1 MTFVS
6 QAELPQGAALTQG
19 DAMLYGLFGVQLSTD
34 LRLRSYLSPASGTPD
49 LHVEISDRAPAGWA
63 GPAVKAV
70 EAGSGRVPGYYYH
83 ERVNGVDAVIL
94 PGVADWYYGDD
105 RVICHLRDRR
115 YSSRM
120 EIFLLG
126 TGLAYWLELRG
137 MLALHAAAVEVGG
150 RAIGFLATN
159 RGGKSTLA
167 VAMMQA
173 GHALLTDDVM
183 AVEASRGG
191 FMARPSYPQL
201 RLWPAQAGAL
211 LGDVSGLEFVHPW
224 IRKFRVPVGLRF
236 GTFATG
242 ARPLAAIYLPERLSD
257 PAADIEISPLSSGE
271 ALREVQAGSF
281 IPMLAETAWGGP
293 RRLIHLAALLRSTPV
308 RRISYP
314 EGVEHL
320 PAVCDALTED
330 ARSLNPFAPANHR
343 PPESPLPQ

>member
-6 QAELPQGAALTQG
+6 QAELPHAAALTQG
-19 DAMLYGLFGVQLSTD
+19 DVMLYGLFGIQLATD
-34 LRLRSYLSPASGTPD
+34 LHLRSYLSPASGTSD
-49 LHVEISDRAPAGWA
+49 LHVEISDRAPAEW

-70 EAGSGRVPGYYYH
+70 ETGSGRVPGYHYH
-83 ERVNGVDAVIL
+83 ERANGVDVVIL
-94 PGVADWYYGDD
+94 PGVADWYYGED
-105 RVICHLRDRR
+105 RVVCHLQDRR

-137 MLALHAAAVEVGG
+137 ILALHAAAVEVGG
-150 RAIGFLATN
+150 RAIGFLASN

-173 GHALLTDDVM
+173 GHPLLTDDVM
-183 AVEASRGG
+183 AVQRTSEG
-191 FMARPSYPQL
+191 FVARPSYPQL
-201 RLWPAQAGAL
+201 RLWPAQAEAL
-211 LGDVSGLEFVHPW
+211 LGDVTGLEFVHPW
-224 IRKFRVPVGLRF
+224 IRKFRVPVGQRF
-236 GTFATG
+236 GTFASG

-257 PAADIEISPLSSGE
+257 PGADIAISPLSNGE

-293 RRLIHLAALLRSTPV
+293 RRLMHLAALLRSTPV

-320 PAVCDALTED
+320 PAVCAALAED

-343 PPESPLPQ
+343 PPESPIPQ